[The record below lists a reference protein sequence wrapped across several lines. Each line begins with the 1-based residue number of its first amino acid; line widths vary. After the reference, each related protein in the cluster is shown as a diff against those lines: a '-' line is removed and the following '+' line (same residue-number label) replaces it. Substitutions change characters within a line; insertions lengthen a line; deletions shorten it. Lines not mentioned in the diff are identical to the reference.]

1 MFCVCFQVGGRLL
14 LTTKGHG
21 VGKLLGKVMDCQK
34 LRCEI
39 LSVRLK
45 LGQEDLGH
53 SDGDGDAEGLHR
65 RGVSVLAE

>member
-1 MFCVCFQVGGRLL
+1 MFSGGRPDALLL

-34 LRCEI
+34 LCCEI

-53 SDGDGDAEGLHR
+53 SDRDAAGPHR